1 MEYTGKALPYL
12 CTVNQTHSVTR
23 HASERGERVAKE
35 INNFNN
41 QSFKNIS
48 IMSKVKN
55 GTIYYQVYQ
64 NVNKNSENYKKWYA
78 RAKHTETVSFEELIE
93 HMTSHNIGFPRGIV
107 QGVMMSF
114 VDCLLEL
121 VAESKKV
128 QLGDLGTFY
137 LNISSKPAEKYED
150 FNANENIEG
159 CGLRFI
165 ASQTTSKNDLS
176 RAAFSSVI
184 SYRNFNSLLAASDKK
199 VVDSHNNEQNKE

>member
-1 MEYTGKALPYL
+1 
-12 CTVNQTHSVTR
+12 
-23 HASERGERVAKE
+23 
-35 INNFNN
+35 
-41 QSFKNIS
+41 
-48 IMSKVKN
+48 MSKVKN

-64 NVNKNSENYKKWYA
+64 NVNKSSENFKKWYA

-137 LNISSKPAEKYED
+137 LNIKSKPAAKYED

-176 RAAFSSVI
+176 RAAFTSAM
-184 SYRNFNSLLAASDKK
+184 SYKNFNSLLAASDKK
-199 VVDSHNNEQNKE
+199 VVVSHNNELDKE